1 MEWKR
6 FKYYFGKSVNEL
18 TLSECA
24 VLAGITKNP
33 TFLNPVDYPE
43 DNDARRKLILKKMYQ
58 FNYISD
64 TEYQSAL
71 EDKVYARIANKTAQ
85 GRKNSVYSYFTD
97 AVITKVVSDL
107 QEQKGYTQ
115 SQAYQLVLSWR
126 TSYLFHSKYQAAK
139 DCGFC
144 N

>member
-1 MEWKR
+1 MEAAS
-6 FKYYFGKSVNEL
+6 KYYFGKSVNEL

-58 FNYISD
+58 LNYISD

-85 GRKNSVYSYFTD
+85 GRKNSV
-97 AVITKVVSDL
+97 K
-107 QEQKGYTQ
+107 
-115 SQAYQLVLSWR
+115 
-126 TSYLFHSKYQAAK
+126 
-139 DCGFC
+139 
-144 N
+144 